1 MLAREDPIHAQDD
14 DRPAAPGA
22 GEGGAVAPRPRS
34 PLGRGRW
41 PGLESALIPP
51 AVALMWVAW
60 LAPLV
65 FYLLNSGLA
74 YPAGTPFPG
83 WLLYA
88 LLLGASALRHALA
101 GRSWGRPLVTVVGL
115 AVIVG
120 VGGWLS
126 GADPRHLGRWLAG
139 LGALLARTE
148 EGFPAPLIVFLI
160 SALAWLWGLAVT
172 WQDYGELF
180 AGFVLGVL
188 GFGFLLLVPA
198 RPFWEAAPLRIVAY
212 LLLFVVSGLVS
223 LGLVSAAQTL
233 AAERRSDAG
242 VPPLRREWLAAVGAV
257 VLGVLLLGWGAA
269 RWLSP
274 ELPAEL
280 WAALRPVGRAV
291 ERVLAALLMGVAY
304 VVFGVLGPLIEFLQR
319 LAARNWGALTDLL
332 AGVLA
337 WVRSLSAGGAGRA
350 APARPGADPRTLLAV
365 ARYVILGLLGL
376 VLAAGLWLG
385 ARRRARRRRP
395 FARDVRESL
404 LTRELLRA
412 QWSGLLAGLRRR
424 RRPPEPYL
432 PLAGEDA
439 RRAIRRLY
447 RGLLARM
454 AAVDRPR
461 APGLTPRAYA
471 RALAPQV
478 PGCGAAVATLT
489 EAYLLARYAPE
500 EPGAEE
506 LTAAQSAWEDIERSL
521 AERSRPTKRVR
532 A

>member
-1 MLAREDPIHAQDD
+1 MLPQED
-14 DRPAAPGA
+14 DRPAAPGS
-22 GEGGAVAPRPRS
+22 GEGGAAAPRPRS

-41 PGLESALIPP
+41 PGLEGALIPL
-51 AVALMWVAW
+51 AVALMWAAW

-101 GRSWGRPLVTVVGL
+101 GRSWGRPVMALVGL
-115 AVIVG
+115 AVILG
-120 VGGWLS
+120 VGGALS

-139 LGALLARTE
+139 LAALLARTE

-160 SALAWLWGLAVT
+160 SALAWLWGLAAT
-172 WQDYGELF
+172 WQDYGDLF

-198 RPFWEAAPLRIVAY
+198 RPFWEAASLRIAAY

-280 WAALRPVGRAV
+280 WAALRPVGRA
-291 ERVLAALLMGVAY
+291 LGAALSAVLLGVAY
-304 VVFGVLGPLIEFLQR
+304 VVFWVLGPLIEFLQA
-319 LAARNWGALTDLL
+319 LLARNWGALTDLL

-337 WVRSLSAGGAGRA
+337 WVRSLSAGGAGPA
-350 APARPGADPRTLLAV
+350 ALSRPAADPRTLLAV
-365 ARYVILGLLGL
+365 A
-376 VLAAGLWLG
+376 
-385 ARRRARRRRP
+385 
-395 FARDVRESL
+395 
-404 LTRELLRA
+404 
-412 QWSGLLAGLRRR
+412 
-424 RRPPEPYL
+424 
-432 PLAGEDA
+432 
-439 RRAIRRLY
+439 
-447 RGLLARM
+447 
-454 AAVDRPR
+454 
-461 APGLTPRAYA
+461 
-471 RALAPQV
+471 
-478 PGCGAAVATLT
+478 
-489 EAYLLARYAPE
+489 
-500 EPGAEE
+500 
-506 LTAAQSAWEDIERSL
+506 
-521 AERSRPTKRVR
+521 
-532 A
+532 